1 MSCVSLC
8 INNKISEKVIKETIL
23 FTIASKIIKYL
34 EVNLSKVITSVRMA
48 IIKKVSNN
56 KCWLWRNGTFRHYW

>member
-1 MSCVSLC
+1 MFHYALTTRYL
-8 INNKISEKVIKETIL
+8 KKVIKETIL

-56 KCWLWRNGTFRHYW
+56 KCWVWRNGTFRHYW